1 VYSLAG
7 VNPQMEEGEFMADEL
22 KEVVVTDIRIPFI
35 SLMVLTIKWVIAS
48 IPALMILWFLS
59 MAGVMVF
66 WGLMGAVFPW

>member
-1 VYSLAG
+1 
-7 VNPQMEEGEFMADEL
+7 MADEL
-22 KEVVVTDIRIPFI
+22 REVVVTDVRIPFF